1 MEIIILAPAKTIVI
15 ISLEA
20 EPIGER
26 KLRKQS
32 RVERLYPIKIPVY
45 RSGQQWISYSRIPGG
60 ISINTPVLIVH
71 APKWAH
77 HICICLID
85 GDIIIRPIRKLRIGP
100 NF

>member
-32 RVERLYPIKIPVY
+32 RCERSYPTAMPVERGG
-45 RSGQQWISYSRIPGG
+45 RQWISYSRIPGG
-60 ISINTPVLIVH
+60 ISIKTPVLVVP